1 MGRPGYDGEKRPSF
15 HQTLPQPEKT
25 YEMNRHDFQDVEV
38 EPASIFKSFHVL
50 DYPNDYSI
58 EEFVKGIALASNR
71 GSEKAIEW
79 IKKLNSQDIDT
90 VGDLRALHEEDWAS
104 L

>member
-1 MGRPGYDGEKRPSF
+1 M
-15 HQTLPQPEKT
+15 
-25 YEMNRHDFQDVEV
+25 M
-38 EPASIFKSFHVL
+38 FHVI

-58 EEFVKGIALASNR
+58 EEFVKEIALASNR
-71 GSEKAIEW
+71 GSDKATEW

-90 VGDLRALHEEDWAS
+90 VGDLRALHEEDWNS